1 MTTND
6 GSQIW
11 SRPLASVRSIGDG
24 ALMAFA
30 WAVIGWVIVVW
41 RLGYPSFWDPDEAHY
56 AQTTRE
62 MLASGDWLVP
72 QYNGAPYFEK
82 PVLFHLLQM
91 TPFALLGPTE
101 FAARLVPAVSAL
113 ALFAVTAWLG

>member
-1 MTTND
+1 M
-6 GSQIW
+6 I
-11 SRPLASVRSIGDG
+11 G
-24 ALMAFA
+24 ALA
-30 WAVIGWVIVVW
+30 WPTTAVRRRSLTLVGWLGNPRVQLGAGWLLVIWVVVFW

-56 AQTTRE
+56 AESTRE

-91 TPFALLGPTE
+91 APFAL
-101 FAARLVPAVSAL
+101 
-113 ALFAVTAWLG
+113 